1 MPNSIRNQIQG
12 TIIRISSDK
21 VMSEVI
27 LDTPAGEIVSVI
39 TTASIKRLKLK
50 KGQHVT
56 ALIKATNVSLKD
68 CDCNCDGH

>member
-39 TTASIKRLKLK
+39 TTASVKSLKLK
-50 KGQHVT
+50 KGKIIT

-68 CDCNCDGH
+68 CDCKGH

>member
-12 TIIRISSDK
+12 TIIRITSDK

-39 TTASIKRLKLK
+39 TTASVKNLKLK
-50 KGQHVT
+50 RGKVVM
-56 ALIKATNVSLKD
+56 ALVKATNVSLKD
-68 CDCNCDGH
+68 CDRGQH